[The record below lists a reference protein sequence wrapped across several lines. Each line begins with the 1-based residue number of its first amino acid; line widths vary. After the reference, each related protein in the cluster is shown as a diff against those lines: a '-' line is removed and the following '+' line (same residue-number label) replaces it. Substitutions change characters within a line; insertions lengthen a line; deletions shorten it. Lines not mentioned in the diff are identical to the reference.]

1 VSNWP
6 PRADAEEEL
15 QRADALLGQA
25 DALLNR
31 HRGETATP
39 ADDDLPILTDVVD
52 EDELPPEAL
61 LPPKRAPLPGVPPSV
76 APAVQPALAPLP
88 PQPPVQPAQA
98 FSAPAPTPSAAPA
111 TLNPR
116 QVEQL
121 VRLDTE
127 ISREVEAWLAN
138 ELPQILSRELDS
150 LAERVRTQ
158 TLAHL
163 RATLLPALSERIARR
178 LDGSEE

>member
-6 PRADAEEEL
+6 PRADADEEL

-31 HRGETATP
+31 HRGEASP
-39 ADDDLPILTDVVD
+39 SADDDLPILTDVVD

-61 LPPKRAPLPGVPPSV
+61 LPPKRAPLPGA
-76 APAVQPALAPLP
+76 APAAAPTVQPAVAPSP
-88 PQPPVQPAQA
+88 QQPPVPPAQA
-98 FSAPAPTPSAAPA
+98 FSAPTPTPQAAPA
-111 TLNPR
+111 SLSPH

-150 LAERVRTQ
+150 LAERVRMQ
-158 TLAHL
+158 ALAHL
-163 RATLLPALSERIARR
+163 RATLLPTLSERIARR

>member
-1 VSNWP
+1 MSNWP

-31 HRGETATP
+31 HRGETTAA

-61 LPPKRAPLPGVPPSV
+61 LPPKRAPLPGI
-76 APAVQPALAPLP
+76 APAVQPAVAPLP
-88 PQPPVQPAQA
+88 PQPPVQPAQT
-98 FSAPAPTPSAAPA
+98 FSAPTPTPQAAPA
-111 TLNPR
+111 SPNPH

-127 ISREVEAWLAN
+127 ISREVEAWLAS

-158 TLAHL
+158 ALAHL
-163 RATLLPALSERIARR
+163 RATLLPTLSERIARR
-178 LDGSEE
+178 LDGGEE

>member
-1 VSNWP
+1 M
-6 PRADAEEEL
+6 

-61 LPPKRAPLPGVPPSV
+61 LPPKRAPLPGVAPSV
-76 APAVQPALAPLP
+76 APAPLP